1 MNKENK
7 PVDDI
12 EVKNLRTPNSELRTL
27 ILKFIKFGVVGAS
40 GMVVDFGVLYLMRDV
55 VGLPDLW
62 ANTISFTAAA
72 TSNYFLNRIW
82 TFRSHEKQVG
92 VEYAKFLLVSVIGP
106 GINSGVLL
114 LSRLLWPD
122 LYSGSLTLL
131 GHSID
136 IFYLFKLLAI
146 AVTTVWN
153 FFGNMLFT
161 FRHK

>member
-1 MNKENK
+1 MEIK
-7 PVDDI
+7 PLV
-12 EVKNLRTPNSELRTL
+12 
-27 ILKFIKFGVVGAS
+27 LKFVKFGAVGAS

-72 TSNYFLNRIW
+72 TGNYILNRIW

-92 VEYAKFLLVSVIGP
+92 VEYIKFLAVSVVGL
-106 GINSGVLL
+106 GINNGVLL

-122 LYSGSLTLL
+122 LYSGSMSLA
-131 GHSID
+131 GVDID

-146 AVTTVWN
+146 AITTLWN

-161 FRHK
+161 FRRS

>member
-1 MNKENK
+1 M
-7 PVDDI
+7 DI
-12 EVKNLRTPNSELRTL
+12 KDL
-27 ILKFIKFGVVGAS
+27 ITKFLKFGIVGAS

-82 TFRSHEKQVG
+82 TFRSHERQVG
-92 VEYAKFLLVSVIGP
+92 VEYLKFLAVSIVGL
-106 GINSGVLL
+106 GINNGVLF
-114 LSRLLWPD
+114 LSSLLWPEA
-122 LYSGSLTLL
+122 YAGTLTVA
-131 GHSID
+131 GISID

-146 AVTTVWN
+146 AITTLWN

-161 FRHK
+161 FKK